1 MKKNVIIG
9 VVAVFIVIATFTTV
23 ILINQ
28 DTISINDICWENVTN
43 MNVMELEDGSVKVT
57 LTAPDFVS
65 LVKLLDGE
73 YNDTV
78 TSKNIAKAV
87 KNNPECVKEYVFTSS
102 SSLEADIKSALM
114 EQISYE
120 LTASTLEGMIGG

>member
-28 DTISINDICWENVTN
+28 DTISINDICWEHVTN
-43 MNVMELEDGSVKVT
+43 MNVMELEDGTVKVT

-65 LVKLLDGE
+65 LVKLLDSE
-73 YNDTV
+73 NNDTV

-87 KNNPECVKEYVFTSS
+87 KNNPECTKEYVFTAA
-102 SSLEADIKSALM
+102 SSLEDDIKSALM

-120 LTASTLEGMIGG
+120 LAASTLEGMIGG

>member
-1 MKKNVIIG
+1 MKKKIIIG

-28 DTISINDICWENVTN
+28 DTISINDICWEHVTN
-43 MNVMELEDGSVKVT
+43 MNVMELEDGTVKVT

-65 LVKLLDGE
+65 LVKLLYNE
-73 YNDTV
+73 NNDTV

-87 KNNPECVKEYVFTSS
+87 KNNPECAKEYVFIAA
-102 SSLEADIKSALM
+102 SSLDADIKSALM

-120 LTASTLEGMIGG
+120 LTASTLEGMIGV